1 MSVQSSPQTMAPAG
15 PPPADPL
22 MNGYEFMFIL
32 DPTLDDAASLAVV
45 ERVEGIV
52 KGQGGE
58 IASLK
63 PWERRRLAYPIAGHH
78 EGLYILCY
86 FDAPPASIRGI
97 ESRVRLA
104 EGVLRFIV
112 LRTDEE
118 TRERDQAA
126 DLRRR
131 EERTARAAEAAA
143 RASEKAAEEAAG
155 AKEREGAGDVTSRD
169 GSTRGGSTRD
179 GSTRGG
185 SIRDGSIRDG
195 STRDGSTRDGSTRGG
210 STRDGSIRDGST
222 RDGSTRD
229 GSTRDGSTRD
239 GSTRDGS
246 IRDGSIRDGSTRDG
260 SIQNAEEETS

>member
-1 MSVQSSPQTMAPAG
+1 
-15 PPPADPL
+15 

-58 IASLK
+58 IVSLK

-97 ESRVRLA
+97 ENRVSA
-104 EGVLRFIV
+104 WPKGVLRFIV
-112 LRTDEE
+112 LRTDKE

-131 EERTARAAEAAA
+131 EERAARAAAAAAEAAA
-143 RASEKAAEEAAG
+143 KAAEEAAAEAGEAG
-155 AKEREGAGDVTSRD
+155 AKPAGEAAGEAGGAAAKRRRRSG
-169 GSTRGGSTRD
+169 
-179 GSTRGG
+179 
-185 SIRDGSIRDG
+185 
-195 STRDGSTRDGSTRGG
+195 
-210 STRDGSIRDGST
+210 
-222 RDGSTRD
+222 
-229 GSTRDGSTRD
+229 
-239 GSTRDGS
+239 
-246 IRDGSIRDGSTRDG
+246 
-260 SIQNAEEETS
+260 

>member
-1 MSVQSSPQTMAPAG
+1 MSEQSSPQTVA
-15 PPPADPL
+15 PPPSDSL

-52 KGQGGE
+52 KGQGGD
-58 IASLK
+58 IVSLK

-86 FDAPPASIRGI
+86 FDAPPASIQGI

-112 LRTDEE
+112 LRTDKE

-131 EERTARAAEAAA
+131 EERAARAAAAAAEAAA
-143 RASEKAAEEAAG
+143 KAAEEAAEEAARDAAAPPAAEEAEAARDAAAPPAAETAEEAGETAGQPAGDAAVEADAKG
-155 AKEREGAGDVTSRD
+155 AAGTPEPDGAGEPAPPD
-169 GSTRGGSTRD
+169 GSP
-179 GSTRGG
+179 
-185 SIRDGSIRDG
+185 
-195 STRDGSTRDGSTRGG
+195 
-210 STRDGSIRDGST
+210 
-222 RDGSTRD
+222 
-229 GSTRDGSTRD
+229 
-239 GSTRDGS
+239 
-246 IRDGSIRDGSTRDG
+246 
-260 SIQNAEEETS
+260 QNEEETS

>member
-1 MSVQSSPQTMAPAG
+1 MSEQLSPQMAA
-15 PPPADPL
+15 PPPDSL

-32 DPTLDDAASLAVV
+32 DPTLDDAGSLAVV

-58 IASLK
+58 IVSLK

-97 ESRVRLA
+97 ENRVRLA

-112 LRTDEE
+112 LRTDKE

-131 EERTARAAEAAA
+131 EERAARAAAAAAEAAA
-143 RASEKAAEEAAG
+143 RAAEEAAG
-155 AKEREGAGDVTSRD
+155 EAGATAAKPSGEAAGESGAKAKEENGAGESGGAGEAAPPD
-169 GSTRGGSTRD
+169 GSTQSK
-179 GSTRGG
+179 
-185 SIRDGSIRDG
+185 
-195 STRDGSTRDGSTRGG
+195 
-210 STRDGSIRDGST
+210 
-222 RDGSTRD
+222 
-229 GSTRDGSTRD
+229 
-239 GSTRDGS
+239 
-246 IRDGSIRDGSTRDG
+246 
-260 SIQNAEEETS
+260 EETS

>member
-1 MSVQSSPQTMAPAG
+1 MSVQSSPQALAGAAPA
-15 PPPADPL
+15 DSRL
-22 MNGYEFMFIL
+22 NGYEFMFIL
-32 DPTLDDAASLAVV
+32 DPTLDDTASLAVV

-58 IASLK
+58 IVSLK

-112 LRTDEE
+112 LRTDKE

-131 EERTARAAEAAA
+131 EERAARAAAAAAEAAA
-143 RASEKAAEEAAG
+143 RASEEKSREEGDTEPQQASDSKPEKAEEV
-155 AKEREGAGDVTSRD
+155 KTETDEGT
-169 GSTRGGSTRD
+169 TRKD
-179 GSTRGG
+179 
-185 SIRDGSIRDG
+185 
-195 STRDGSTRDGSTRGG
+195 
-210 STRDGSIRDGST
+210 
-222 RDGSTRD
+222 
-229 GSTRDGSTRD
+229 
-239 GSTRDGS
+239 
-246 IRDGSIRDGSTRDG
+246 
-260 SIQNAEEETS
+260 QEETS

>member
-1 MSVQSSPQTMAPAG
+1 MSEQSSPRTAAP
-15 PPPADPL
+15 PRPDSL

-58 IASLK
+58 IVSLK
-63 PWERRRLAYPIAGHH
+63 PWERRRLAYSIAGHH

-97 ESRVRLA
+97 ENRVRLA

-112 LRTDEE
+112 LRTDKE

-131 EERTARAAEAAA
+131 EERAARAAAAAAEAAA
-143 RASEKAAEEAAG
+143 KAAEEAAETAAKPAGEAAGEAGG
-155 AKEREGAGDVTSRD
+155 AAASAAGEAAEEAGAQEEAGAGEPDGAGEAAPAD
-169 GSTRGGSTRD
+169 GSP
-179 GSTRGG
+179 
-185 SIRDGSIRDG
+185 
-195 STRDGSTRDGSTRGG
+195 
-210 STRDGSIRDGST
+210 
-222 RDGSTRD
+222 
-229 GSTRDGSTRD
+229 
-239 GSTRDGS
+239 
-246 IRDGSIRDGSTRDG
+246 
-260 SIQNAEEETS
+260 QNEEETS

>member
-1 MSVQSSPQTMAPAG
+1 MSEQSSPQTAA
-15 PPPADPL
+15 PPPPDSR

-58 IASLK
+58 IVSLK

-86 FDAPPASIRGI
+86 FDAPPASIQGI

-112 LRTDEE
+112 LRTDRE

-131 EERTARAAEAAA
+131 EERAARAAAAAAEAAA
-143 RASEKAAEEAAG
+143 KAAEEAAEEAARDAAAPPAAETAEEAGETAAQPAGDAAVEAG
-155 AKEREGAGDVTSRD
+155 ADEAAGAPEPDGAGEPAPPD
-169 GSTRGGSTRD
+169 GSP
-179 GSTRGG
+179 
-185 SIRDGSIRDG
+185 
-195 STRDGSTRDGSTRGG
+195 
-210 STRDGSIRDGST
+210 
-222 RDGSTRD
+222 
-229 GSTRDGSTRD
+229 
-239 GSTRDGS
+239 
-246 IRDGSIRDGSTRDG
+246 
-260 SIQNAEEETS
+260 QNEEETS

>member
-1 MSVQSSPQTMAPAG
+1 MSVESSSQTEPRSGVAK
-15 PPPADPL
+15 ADTL
-22 MNGYEFMFIL
+22 LNGYEFMFIL

-58 IASLK
+58 IVSLK
-63 PWERRRLAYPIAGHH
+63 PWERRRLAYPIGGHH

-112 LRTDEE
+112 LRTDKE

-131 EERTARAAEAAA
+131 EERAARAAAAAAEAAA
-143 RASEKAAEEAAG
+143 RASEEQPAGGEEAEPPAAAEPG
-155 AKEREGAGDVTSRD
+155 
-169 GSTRGGSTRD
+169 
-179 GSTRGG
+179 
-185 SIRDGSIRDG
+185 
-195 STRDGSTRDGSTRGG
+195 
-210 STRDGSIRDGST
+210 
-222 RDGSTRD
+222 
-229 GSTRDGSTRD
+229 
-239 GSTRDGS
+239 
-246 IRDGSIRDGSTRDG
+246 
-260 SIQNAEEETS
+260 EETPRKDQEDNS

>member
-1 MSVQSSPQTMAPAG
+1 MSVQSSPQTTAPAG
-15 PPPADPL
+15 LPPVVSL
-22 MNGYEFMFIL
+22 MNAYEFMFIL

-58 IASLK
+58 IVSLK

-112 LRTDEE
+112 LRTDKES
-118 TRERDQAA
+118 RERDQAA

-131 EERTARAAEAAA
+131 EERATRAAEAAAEAAA
-143 RASEKAAEEAAG
+143 RAIREAAG
-155 AKEREGAGDVTSRD
+155 EEEPERFRDRDRTSRD
-169 GSTRGGSTRD
+169 RPSRD
-179 GSTRGG
+179 RPP
-185 SIRDGSIRDG
+185 RDRPSRDRTSEDG
-195 STRDGSTRDGSTRGG
+195 STRDGPKR
-210 STRDGSIRDGST
+210 
-222 RDGSTRD
+222 
-229 GSTRDGSTRD
+229 
-239 GSTRDGS
+239 
-246 IRDGSIRDGSTRDG
+246 
-260 SIQNAEEETS
+260 NNEEETS

>member
-1 MSVQSSPQTMAPAG
+1 
-15 PPPADPL
+15 

-58 IASLK
+58 IVSLN

-86 FDAPPASIRGI
+86 FDAPPASIQGI

-112 LRTDEE
+112 LRTDKE

-131 EERTARAAEAAA
+131 EERAARAAAAAAEAAA
-143 RASEKAAEEAAG
+143 KAAEAAAEEAREPG
-155 AKEREGAGDVTSRD
+155 AKPSGEAAGEAAAKPPGEAAGEAAAKPPEEAAGEPDAGEAAPPD
-169 GSTRGGSTRD
+169 AST
-179 GSTRGG
+179 
-185 SIRDGSIRDG
+185 
-195 STRDGSTRDGSTRGG
+195 
-210 STRDGSIRDGST
+210 
-222 RDGSTRD
+222 
-229 GSTRDGSTRD
+229 
-239 GSTRDGS
+239 
-246 IRDGSIRDGSTRDG
+246 
-260 SIQNAEEETS
+260 QNEEETS

>member
-1 MSVQSSPQTMAPAG
+1 MSEQSSPLAAAP
-15 PPPADPL
+15 PQPDSL

-58 IASLK
+58 IVSLK

-97 ESRVRLA
+97 ENRVRLA

-112 LRTDEE
+112 LRTDKE

-131 EERTARAAEAAA
+131 EERAARAAAAA
-143 RASEKAAEEAAG
+143 AAKAAEEATEETGGTAAKAAG
-155 AKEREGAGDVTSRD
+155 KVTEGAGEAAAKATEEAAGEAAANGGAGTGEPD
-169 GSTRGGSTRD
+169 GAGEAAPEGPA
-179 GSTRGG
+179 
-185 SIRDGSIRDG
+185 
-195 STRDGSTRDGSTRGG
+195 
-210 STRDGSIRDGST
+210 
-222 RDGSTRD
+222 
-229 GSTRDGSTRD
+229 
-239 GSTRDGS
+239 
-246 IRDGSIRDGSTRDG
+246 
-260 SIQNAEEETS
+260 QNEEEKS

>member
-1 MSVQSSPQTMAPAG
+1 MSEQSSPQTAA
-15 PPPADPL
+15 PPPPDSL

-58 IASLK
+58 IVSLN

-86 FDAPPASIRGI
+86 FDAPPASIQGI

-112 LRTDEE
+112 LRTDKE

-131 EERTARAAEAAA
+131 EERAARAAAAAAEAAA
-143 RASEKAAEEAAG
+143 KAAEAAAEEAGEPAAKPSGEAAGEAAAEPPGEAAGEAAAKPPEEAAGESGAGEAAG
-155 AKEREGAGDVTSRD
+155 AGELDAGEAAPPDA
-169 GSTRGGSTRD
+169 ST
-179 GSTRGG
+179 
-185 SIRDGSIRDG
+185 
-195 STRDGSTRDGSTRGG
+195 
-210 STRDGSIRDGST
+210 
-222 RDGSTRD
+222 
-229 GSTRDGSTRD
+229 
-239 GSTRDGS
+239 
-246 IRDGSIRDGSTRDG
+246 
-260 SIQNAEEETS
+260 QNEEETS

>member
-1 MSVQSSPQTMAPAG
+1 MSEQSSPGAAA
-15 PPPADPL
+15 PPPPDSL

-52 KGQGGE
+52 EGQGGE
-58 IASLK
+58 IVSLK
-63 PWERRRLAYPIAGHH
+63 PWERRRLAYPIGGHH

-112 LRTDEE
+112 LRTDKE

-131 EERTARAAEAAA
+131 EERAARAAAAAAEAAA
-143 RASEKAAEEAAG
+143 KAAEEAPADAG
-155 AKEREGAGDVTSRD
+155 AKDAKGSDGAAGASSRAAAAPPAEAAPLAEAAPAEGATP
-169 GSTRGGSTRD
+169 
-179 GSTRGG
+179 
-185 SIRDGSIRDG
+185 
-195 STRDGSTRDGSTRGG
+195 
-210 STRDGSIRDGST
+210 
-222 RDGSTRD
+222 
-229 GSTRDGSTRD
+229 
-239 GSTRDGS
+239 
-246 IRDGSIRDGSTRDG
+246 
-260 SIQNAEEETS
+260 AEAATPTEGATPNKETS

>member
-1 MSVQSSPQTMAPAG
+1 
-15 PPPADPL
+15 

-32 DPTLDDAASLAVV
+32 DPTLDDSASLAVV

-58 IASLK
+58 IVSLN

-86 FDAPPASIRGI
+86 FDAPPASIQGI

-112 LRTDEE
+112 LRTDKE

-131 EERTARAAEAAA
+131 EERAARAAAAAAEAAA
-143 RASEKAAEEAAG
+143 KAAEAAAEEAGDPAAKPSGEAAGEAAAKPPEEAAGKSGAGEAAG
-155 AKEREGAGDVTSRD
+155 AGEPDAGEAAPPDA
-169 GSTRGGSTRD
+169 ST
-179 GSTRGG
+179 
-185 SIRDGSIRDG
+185 
-195 STRDGSTRDGSTRGG
+195 
-210 STRDGSIRDGST
+210 
-222 RDGSTRD
+222 
-229 GSTRDGSTRD
+229 
-239 GSTRDGS
+239 
-246 IRDGSIRDGSTRDG
+246 
-260 SIQNAEEETS
+260 QNEEETS